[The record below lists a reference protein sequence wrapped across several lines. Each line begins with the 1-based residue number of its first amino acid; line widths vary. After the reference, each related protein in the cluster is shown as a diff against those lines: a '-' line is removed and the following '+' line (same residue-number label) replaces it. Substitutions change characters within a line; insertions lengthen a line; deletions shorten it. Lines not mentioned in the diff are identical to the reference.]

1 MEEADVTSI
10 RHTLLTGAAIG
21 SVGLAPACGG
31 SDESAGSADRHNQGF
46 TLAQSELERDAAP
59 DVSAEDQAELA
70 AGNAAFAFDLYA
82 QLAPNGGNLFFSPYS
97 ISAAL
102 AMTYAGARGETATE
116 MAEVLHFTLPQE
128 RLHPAYNHLDLVLQS
143 RAQAEPPAHLPDAV
157 PPRLEIANSIWGQ
170 QDYVFES
177 EFLDTLAVNY
187 GAGLRLLD
195 FGSDPEGARQTI
207 NRWVSDQT
215 EDKIPELLAPGTI
228 TPIIRLVLTNA
239 IYFLANWSSPFEPE
253 ATQPGSFFVDPTTE
267 VTVDMMHQA
276 DYFNYATGDGYAA
289 IDLPYIGNDLSMLL
303 LVPEAER
310 FAEVEAQLS
319 AGMLNTVVDSLESR
333 NVELAMPKWQ
343 FESGFSLAATLQALG
358 MPSAF
363 SGAADFS
370 GMTSVEDLFIS
381 DVIHQ
386 AFIAVDEAGTEAAAA
401 TAVMMAGSA
410 LPPEPVSLT
419 VDRPFVFVIRDAPTG
434 AVLFMGRVT
443 DPS

>member
-1 MEEADVTSI
+1 
-10 RHTLLTGAAIG
+10 
-21 SVGLAPACGG
+21 
-31 SDESAGSADRHNQGF
+31 
-46 TLAQSELERDAAP
+46 
-59 DVSAEDQAELA
+59 
-70 AGNAAFAFDLYA
+70 
-82 QLAPNGGNLFFSPYS
+82 
-97 ISAAL
+97 
-102 AMTYAGARGETATE
+102 
-116 MAEVLHFTLPQE
+116 
-128 RLHPAYNHLDLVLQS
+128 
-143 RAQAEPPAHLPDAV
+143 
-157 PPRLEIANSIWGQ
+157 
-170 QDYVFES
+170 
-177 EFLDTLAVNY
+177 
-187 GAGLRLLD
+187 
-195 FGSDPEGARQTI
+195 
-207 NRWVSDQT
+207 
-215 EDKIPELLAPGTI
+215 
-228 TPIIRLVLTNA
+228 VLTNA